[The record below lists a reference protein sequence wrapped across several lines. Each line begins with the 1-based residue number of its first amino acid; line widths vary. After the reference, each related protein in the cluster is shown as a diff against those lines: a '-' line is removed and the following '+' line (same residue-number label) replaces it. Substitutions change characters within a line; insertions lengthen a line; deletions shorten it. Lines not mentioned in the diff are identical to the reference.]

1 MHILDLEYIFYL
13 KSLAVTRTKEMSIR
27 KLWDTSKQFLPIFMA
42 SAIGAALSIG
52 AGLLVSQWEDRVG
65 IREFHSVAE
74 NQSGILQNGIDQY
87 LSRLVALR
95 ALFES
100 SRDEISRRQ
109 FEIFAE
115 RILRDQTAIQ
125 SVSWI
130 PRVSRAERAARE
142 RAAVDDGIPGYHI
155 KAVGLGP
162 NGSLAPSPERDE
174 YFPIFY
180 STEKPKT
187 SPVFGID
194 LASERKR
201 RETLE
206 RAWRNNKPATFADFR
221 LHTGTGDQFGFIVV
235 LPMYRQDLPSDT
247 EEERERNL
255 IGFVQGA
262 FQTSVMIET
271 ILAAAPKP
279 VGIDVFLFSTSA
291 DPSAPPV
298 NIYASRG
305 RAAPPQPATQAALMA
320 GIHWSGELR
329 AGDGRWTLV
338 ALPASS
344 EKFGIGHDRAW
355 IILIA
360 GLLVSGVVVAYL
372 WASGRYARRV
382 EVLALTDPLTTLAN
396 RRAFLERL
404 TMAFATSRRSAGPF
418 AVLFLDLDDFKDVND
433 TLGHAIGDAL
443 LRQVVQRLRNTVRP
457 ADLVARFGGD
467 EFAIL
472 QADASD
478 PVAAATLA
486 ARVGTCLA
494 APFEIE
500 GHEVRITASIGISP
514 YSADVAGPAAM
525 MMQADLA
532 LYRAKGDGRNCFR
545 FHTGELD
552 QEVHLRVTLAEEL
565 RLAIGGTELE
575 LYYQPQVEINSGK
588 ILGLEALVRWNH
600 PTRGLI
606 MPSIFIPIAERT
618 GTIVPLG
625 HWAFEQGCRQLKRW
639 RDLGIAPELLAV
651 NVSGVQVKRASDLA
665 LEIAASLA
673 RWDIDPGNIEVELTE
688 TVLMEITQKHGDTL
702 ERLRQL
708 GVRIAI
714 DDFGTGYS
722 SMKYLTIYPVNR
734 LKLAQEL
741 VFRVTTDPRNAT
753 VVRAAI
759 RLAQELGIEVIAEGV
774 ETEAQADFLLS
785 AGCAYAQGYYFSRP
799 VNAERATELLQQG
812 KIEFPGMPI
821 PRLGLT
827 AA

>member
-1 MHILDLEYIFYL
+1 L
-13 KSLAVTRTKEMSIR
+13 
-27 KLWDTSKQFLPIFMA
+27 SK
-42 SAIGAALSIG
+42 
-52 AGLLVSQWEDRVG
+52 
-65 IREFHSVAE
+65 
-74 NQSGILQNGIDQY
+74 
-87 LSRLVALR
+87 LVALR

-100 SRDEISRRQ
+100 SREEISRKQ

-115 RILRDQTAIQ
+115 RTLRDQTAIQ

-130 PRVSRAERAARE
+130 PRVSHAERAARE
-142 RAAVDDGIPGYHI
+142 RSAIDDGIPDYHI
-155 KAVGLGP
+155 KAVGSDGK
-162 NGSLAPSPERDE
+162 LAPSPERQE

-194 LASERKR
+194 LASEPKR
-201 RETLE
+201 QETLE
-206 RAWRNNKPATFADFR
+206 RASRNNQPATLADFTLHSGEGNR
-221 LHTGTGDQFGFIVV
+221 LGFFVM
-235 LPMYRQDLPSDT
+235 LPIYRQNLPSDT
-247 EEERERNL
+247 EEERKRNL

-271 ILAAAPKP
+271 ILAAAPEP
-279 VGIDVFLFSTSA
+279 TGLDLFLFSTSA
-291 DPSAPPV
+291 GPV
-298 NIYASRG
+298 ASPIYIYASRL
-305 RAAPPQPATQAALMA
+305 RAAPPQPAAQAVLTA
-320 GIHWSGELR
+320 GTHWSGELR

-338 ALPASS
+338 AVPAPSA
-344 EKFGIGHDRAW
+344 KFGIGHDRAW

-404 TMAFATSRRSAGPF
+404 TTAFATSRRNASPF
-418 AVLFLDLDDFKDVND
+418 AVLFVDLDNFKDIND

-443 LRQVVQRLRNTVRP
+443 LRQVAQRLRNTVRP
-457 ADLVARFGGD
+457 IDVVARFGGD

-486 ARVGTCLA
+486 ARVVTCLA

-514 YSADVAGPAAM
+514 YSGDVAGPAAM

-545 FHTGELD
+545 FHTGQLD

-575 LYYQPQVEINSGK
+575 LYYQPLVEINSGR
-588 ILGLEALVRWNH
+588 IVGLETLVRWNH

-618 GTIVPLG
+618 GAIVPLG
-625 HWAFEQGCRQLKRW
+625 HWVLDEGCRQLKRW
-639 RDLGIAPELLAV
+639 RDQGIAPELLAV
-651 NVSGVQVKRASDLA
+651 NVSGVEFKRASDLA
-665 LEIAASLA
+665 LEIAATLA
-673 RWDIDPGNIEVELTE
+673 RWDIEPGSIEVELTE
-688 TVLMEITQKHGDTL
+688 TVLMEITQKHGDAF
-702 ERLRQL
+702 ERLRKL

-722 SMKYLTIYPVNR
+722 SLKYLTIYPVNR
-734 LKLAQEL
+734 LKVAQEL
-741 VFRVTTDPRNAT
+741 VFGVTTDSRNAT

-759 RLAQELGIEVIAEGV
+759 RLAKELGIEVIAEGV
-774 ETEAQADFLLS
+774 ETEAQANFLLS

-799 VNAERATELLQQG
+799 VNAERATELLQHG
-812 KIEFPGMPI
+812 KIEFTGMPI
-821 PRLGLT
+821 PRLDVS

>member
-1 MHILDLEYIFYL
+1 MLFL
-13 KSLAVTRTKEMSIR
+13 KLPKVFRPPKMSGE
-27 KLWDTSKQFLPIFMA
+27 LWAQSKHFLPMLTA
-42 SAIGAALSIG
+42 STIGLALSIG
-52 AGLLVSQWEDRVG
+52 GGLFVSQWEDRVA
-65 IREFHSVAE
+65 IREFQSAAE
-74 NQSGILQNGIDQY
+74 NQSGILQNGINQY
-87 LSRLVALR
+87 LSKLVALR

-100 SRDEISRRQ
+100 SREEISRKQ

-115 RILRDQTAIQ
+115 RTLHDQTAIQ
-125 SVSWI
+125 SVNWI
-130 PRVSRAERAARE
+130 PRVSHAERAARE
-142 RAAVDDGIPGYHI
+142 RSAIADGIPGYHI
-155 KAVGLGP
+155 KAVGLGSD
-162 NGSLAPSPERDE
+162 GKLAPSPERQE

-194 LASERKR
+194 LASEPKR
-201 RETLE
+201 RETLD
-206 RAWRNNKPATFADFR
+206 RAWRNNQPATSTDFT
-221 LHTGTGDQFGFIVV
+221 LHTGDGDRLGFFVM
-235 LPMYRQDLPSDT
+235 LPIYRQDLPSDT
-247 EEERERNL
+247 EEERQRNL
-255 IGFVQGA
+255 IGFIQGA

-279 VGIDVFLFSTSA
+279 AGLDLFLFS
-291 DPSAPPV
+291 PSAGPTALPV
-298 NIYASRG
+298 YVYASRLH
-305 RAAPPQPATQAALMA
+305 AAPPQPAAQTVLTAET
-320 GIHWSGELR
+320 HWSGELR
-329 AGDGRWTLV
+329 AGDGSWTLV
-338 ALPASS
+338 AIPASS
-344 EKFGIGHDRAW
+344 GRFGIGHDRAW

-372 WASGRYARRV
+372 WTSERYARRV

-404 TMAFATSRRSAGPF
+404 NMAFAISKRSASPF
-418 AVLFLDLDDFKDVND
+418 AVLFVDLDDFKDVND

-443 LRQVVQRLRNTVRP
+443 LRQVVQRLRNAVRP
-457 ADLVARFGGD
+457 TDLVARFGGD

-472 QADASD
+472 QAYVSD

-486 ARVGTCLA
+486 ARVGTSIA

-514 YSADVAGPAAM
+514 YSADVEGPAAM
-525 MMQADLA
+525 MIQTDLA

-575 LYYQPQVEINSGK
+575 LHYQPLVEINSGR
-588 ILGLEALVRWNH
+588 IVGLEALVRWNH
-600 PTRGLI
+600 PTRGHI

-618 GTIVPLG
+618 GAIVPLG
-625 HWAFEQGCRQLKRW
+625 NWVFEEGCRQLKRW
-639 RDLGIAPELLAV
+639 CDQGIAPDILAV
-651 NVSGVQVKRASDLA
+651 NVSGVQFKRASDLP

-673 RWDIDPGNIEVELTE
+673 RWGIKPGNIEVELTE
-688 TVLMEITQKHGDTL
+688 TVLMDITKKHGDTF
-702 ERLRQL
+702 ERLGQL
-708 GVRIAI
+708 GVRTAI

-722 SMKYLTIYPVNR
+722 SLKYLTIYPVNR
-734 LKLAQEL
+734 LKIAQEL
-741 VFRVTTDPRNAT
+741 IFRVTTDSRNAT

-759 RLAQELGIEVIAEGV
+759 RLAKELGIEVIAEGV
-774 ETEAQADFLLS
+774 ETEAQASFLLS

-799 VNAERATELLQQG
+799 VNAARATELLQHG
-812 KIEFPGMPI
+812 KIEVTGMAI
-821 PRLGLT
+821 PRLDVS

>member
-1 MHILDLEYIFYL
+1 MFFL
-13 KSLAVTRTKEMSIR
+13 KLPAVFRHPKMSGR
-27 KLWDTSKQFLPIFMA
+27 ELWGQSKHFLPMLTA
-42 SAIGAALSIG
+42 CTIGVALSIG
-52 AGLLVSQWEDRVG
+52 GGLLVSQWEDRVA
-65 IREFHSVAE
+65 IREFQSAAE
-74 NQSGILQNGIDQY
+74 NQSGILQNGINEY
-87 LSRLVALR
+87 LSKLVALR

-100 SRDEISRRQ
+100 SREEISRKQ

-115 RILRDQTAIQ
+115 RTLRDQTAIQ

-130 PRVSRAERAARE
+130 PRVSHAERAARE
-142 RAAVDDGIPGYHI
+142 RSAIDDGIPDYHI
-155 KAVGLGP
+155 KAVGSDGK
-162 NGSLAPSPERDE
+162 LAPSPERQE

-194 LASERKR
+194 LASEPKR
-201 RETLE
+201 QETLE
-206 RAWRNNKPATFADFR
+206 RASRNNQPATLADFTLHSGEGNR
-221 LHTGTGDQFGFIVV
+221 LGFFVM
-235 LPMYRQDLPSDT
+235 LPIYRQNLPSDT
-247 EEERERNL
+247 EEERKRNL

-271 ILAAAPKP
+271 ILAAAPEP
-279 VGIDVFLFSTSA
+279 TGLDLFLFSTSA
-291 DPSAPPV
+291 GPV
-298 NIYASRG
+298 ASPIYIYASRL
-305 RAAPPQPATQAALMA
+305 RAAPPQPAAQAVLTA
-320 GIHWSGELR
+320 GTHWSGELR

-338 ALPASS
+338 AVPAPSA
-344 EKFGIGHDRAW
+344 KFGIGHDRAW

-404 TMAFATSRRSAGPF
+404 TTAFATSRRNASPF
-418 AVLFLDLDDFKDVND
+418 AVLFVDLDNFKDIND

-443 LRQVVQRLRNTVRP
+443 LRQVAQRLRNTVRP
-457 ADLVARFGGD
+457 IDVVARFGGD

-486 ARVGTCLA
+486 ARVVTCLA

-514 YSADVAGPAAM
+514 YSGDVAGPAAM

-545 FHTGELD
+545 FHTGQLD

-575 LYYQPQVEINSGK
+575 LYYQPLVEINSGR
-588 ILGLEALVRWNH
+588 IVGLETLVRWNH

-618 GTIVPLG
+618 GAIVPLG
-625 HWAFEQGCRQLKRW
+625 HWVLDEGCRQLKRW
-639 RDLGIAPELLAV
+639 RDQGIAPELLAV
-651 NVSGVQVKRASDLA
+651 NVSGVEFKRASDLA
-665 LEIAASLA
+665 LEIAATLA
-673 RWDIDPGNIEVELTE
+673 RWDIEPGSIEVELTE
-688 TVLMEITQKHGDTL
+688 TVLMEITQKHGDAF
-702 ERLRQL
+702 ERLRKL

-722 SMKYLTIYPVNR
+722 SLKYLTIYPVNR
-734 LKLAQEL
+734 LKVAQEL
-741 VFRVTTDPRNAT
+741 VFGVTTDSRNAT

-759 RLAQELGIEVIAEGV
+759 RLAKELGIEVIAEGV
-774 ETEAQADFLLS
+774 ETEAQANFLLS

-799 VNAERATELLQQG
+799 VNAERATELLQHG
-812 KIEFPGMPI
+812 KIEFTGMPI
-821 PRLGLT
+821 PRLDVS

>member
-1 MHILDLEYIFYL
+1 MFRL
-13 KSLAVTRTKEMSIR
+13 KSPAAFRTPQMSGREPWRLRRHYLPMFTAATIGLTLSTAV
-27 KLWDTSKQFLPIFMA
+27 
-42 SAIGAALSIG
+42 
-52 AGLLVSQWEDRVG
+52 GLLVSRWEDRHADL
-65 IREFHSVAE
+65 EFNAVAE
-74 NQSGILQNGIDQY
+74 NNYLVLQNGINEY
-87 LSRLVALR
+87 FNKLLTLR
-95 ALFES
+95 ALFDS
-100 SRDEISRRQ
+100 SDVGVTRKE
-109 FEIFAE
+109 FEAFA
-115 RILRDQTAIQ
+115 RSHLQAGSAIQ
-125 SVSWI
+125 TLSWI
-130 PRVSRAERAARE
+130 PRVRRDERAAYE
-142 RAAVDDGIPGYHI
+142 LAAAHDGLEGYHFKVSAADGGMI
-155 KAVGLGP
+155 
-162 NGSLAPSPERDE
+162 PSGEQDE

-180 STEKPKT
+180 STVPKT
-187 SPVFGID
+187 SMLYGLD
-194 LASERKR
+194 LRSEPPTLA
-201 RETLE
+201 ELE
-206 RAWRNNKPATFADFR
+206 RARDDDQLGFSAVPALVSANGKQPGYIFS
-221 LHTGTGDQFGFIVV
+221 LPVYQKGLPLGTV
-235 LPMYRQDLPSDT
+235 
-247 EEERERNL
+247 EERRRSL
-255 IGFVQGA
+255 VGFVHGSLITA
-262 FQTSVMIET
+262 KMIDTVLISTTVPRGLDLLFFET
-271 ILAAAPKP
+271 KSGPNELPTYVHGSRLRAVPVEPKPLAALGAEP
-279 VGIDVFLFSTSA
+279 
-291 DPSAPPV
+291 
-298 NIYASRG
+298 
-305 RAAPPQPATQAALMA
+305 
-320 GIHWSGELR
+320 HWSRELI
-329 AGDGRWTLV
+329 AGKSPWLTLV
-338 ALPASS
+338 AVPMPGGPLTTQ
-344 EKFGIGHDRAW
+344 HDRAW

-404 TMAFATSRRSAGPF
+404 TMAFATSRRSASLF

-433 TLGHAIGDAL
+433 TLGHAIGDTL
-443 LRQVVQRLRNTVRP
+443 LRQVAQRLKNTVRP
-457 ADLVARFGGD
+457 TDLVARFGGD

-478 PVAAATLA
+478 PLAAATLA
-486 ARVGTCLA
+486 ARVGTRLA

-514 YSADVAGPAAM
+514 YSADLAGPAAM

-575 LYYQPQVEINSGK
+575 LYYQPLVEINSGR
-588 ILGLEALVRWNH
+588 IVGLEALVRWNH

-618 GTIVPLG
+618 GAMVPLG
-625 HWAFEQGCRQLKRW
+625 HWVFEEGCRQLKWW
-639 RDLGIAPELLAV
+639 RDQGIAPELLAV
-651 NVSGVQVKRASDLA
+651 NVSGVQFKRASDLE

-673 RWDIDPGNIEVELTE
+673 RWDIEPGNIEVELTE

-714 DDFGTGYS
+714 DDFGTDYS
-722 SMKYLTIYPVNR
+722 SLKYLTIYPVNR

-741 VFRVTTDPRNAT
+741 VFQVTTDSRNAT

-785 AGCAYAQGYYFSRP
+785 AGCAYAQGYYFSCP
-799 VNAERATELLQQG
+799 VNAERATELLRHGQF
-812 KIEFPGMPI
+812 EV
-821 PRLGLT
+821 T

>member
-1 MHILDLEYIFYL
+1 MRILGLGTVFRL
-13 KSLAVTRTKEMSIR
+13 KPPAVSRSQKISGR
-27 KLWDTSKQFLPIFMA
+27 KLWHWRKHFLPPFMA
-42 SAIGAALSIG
+42 ALIGVTLSIG
-52 AGLLVSQWEDRVG
+52 AGLLVAQWEDRVG
-65 IREFHSVAE
+65 IREFDSVAE
-74 NQSGILQNGIDQY
+74 NQSGILQNGINQY

-100 SRDEISRRQ
+100 SHDEVSRGQ

-115 RILRDQTAIQ
+115 EILRDQTAIQ

-130 PRVSRAERAARE
+130 PRVPHAERAARE
-142 RAAVDDGIPGYHI
+142 RAAIDDGIPDYHI
-155 KAVGLGP
+155 KAVGQGP
-162 NGSLAPSPERDE
+162 DGSLAPSPERDE

-194 LASERKR
+194 LGSERMR

-206 RAWRNNKPATFADFR
+206 RAARNNQPATFADFR
-221 LHTGTGDQFGFIVV
+221 LHTGSGDRFGFIVV
-235 LPMYRQDLPSDT
+235 LPMYRQGLPSDT
-247 EEERERNL
+247 EERRKRNL

-291 DPSAPPV
+291 SPTAPPV
-298 NIYASRG
+298 NIYASRLH
-305 RAAPPQPATQAALMA
+305 AAPPQPATQAALMA
-320 GIHWSGELR
+320 ETHWSGELR
-329 AGDGRWTLV
+329 AGDGRWMFV
-338 ALPASS
+338 AVPATSG
-344 EKFGIGHDRAW
+344 KFGIGHDRAW

-360 GLLVSGVVVAYL
+360 ALLVSGLIVAYL

-382 EVLALTDPLTTLAN
+382 EMLALTDPLTGLAN

-404 TMAFATSRRSAGPF
+404 ALAFAASGRSANPF

-443 LRQVVQRLRNTVRP
+443 LQQVVLRLRNTVRP
-457 ADLVARFGGD
+457 TDLVARFGGD

-472 QADASD
+472 QADARD
-478 PVAAATLA
+478 PLAAATLA
-486 ARVGTCLA
+486 ARIVKCLA

-514 YSADVAGPAAM
+514 YTADVAGPAAM

-552 QEVHLRVTLAEEL
+552 QQVHLRVTLAEEL

-575 LYYQPQVEINSGK
+575 LYYQPLVEIVSGR
-588 ILGLEALVRWNH
+588 IVGLEALVRWNH

-618 GTIVPLG
+618 GAIVPLG
-625 HWAFEQGCRQLKRW
+625 HWVFEEACRQLKQW
-639 RDLGIAPELLAV
+639 RDQGIAPQVLAV
-651 NVSGVQVKRASDLA
+651 NVSGVQFKRASE
-665 LEIAASLA
+665 LEVDIAASLA
-673 RWDIDPGNIEVELTE
+673 RWDILPGSIEVELTE
-688 TVLMEITQKHGDTL
+688 TVLMEMTQRHGDAL
-702 ERLRQL
+702 ERLRKL
-708 GVRIAI
+708 GVRFAI

-722 SMKYLTIYPVNR
+722 SLKYLTIYPVNR
-734 LKLAQEL
+734 LKIAQEL
-741 VFRVTTDPRNAT
+741 VFRVTTDARNAT

-759 RLAQELGIEVIAEGV
+759 RLAQELGIEVIAEGL
-774 ETEAQADFLLS
+774 ETEAQAKFLIS

-799 VNAERATELLQQG
+799 VNAGRTTELLQQG
-812 KIEFPGMPI
+812 KIEFRRMPM
-821 PRLGLT
+821 PRLDVT

>member
-1 MHILDLEYIFYL
+1 MFFLRLP
-13 KSLAVTRTKEMSIR
+13 AVFRHPEISGR
-27 KLWDTSKQFLPIFMA
+27 ELWDHSKHFLPMFMA
-42 SAIGAALSIG
+42 AVIGAALSIG
-52 AGLLVSQWEDRVG
+52 GGLFVSQWEDRVA
-65 IREFHSVAE
+65 IQEFQSVAE
-74 NQSGILQNGIDQY
+74 NQSGILQNGINQY

-100 SRDEISRRQ
+100 SRDEVSRRQ

-115 RILRDQTAIQ
+115 RTLRDQTAIQ

-130 PRVSRAERAARE
+130 PRVSHAERATRE
-142 RAAVDDGIPGYHI
+142 RSAIDDGIPGYHI

-162 NGSLAPSPERDE
+162 DGSLAPSPEQDQ

-194 LASERKR
+194 LASEPKR

-206 RAWRNNKPATFADFR
+206 RAWRNNRPATFADFTLHSGAGNR
-221 LHTGTGDQFGFIVV
+221 LGFIVM
-235 LPMYRQDLPSDT
+235 LPIYRQDLPSDT
-247 EEERERNL
+247 EEERKRNL
-255 IGFVQGA
+255 IGLIQGA

-279 VGIDVFLFSTSA
+279 EGLDLFLFSASA
-291 DPSAPPV
+291 DPTASPV
-298 NIYASRG
+298 YVYASRL
-305 RAAPPQPATQAALMA
+305 RAAPPQPATQAVLMA
-320 GIHWSGELR
+320 GTHWSGELR

-338 ALPASS
+338 AVPAPNG
-344 EKFGIGHDRAW
+344 KFGIGHDRAW

-360 GLLVSGVVVAYL
+360 GLLVSGVLVAYL

-404 TMAFATSRRSAGPF
+404 TVAFATSKRSASPF
-418 AVLFLDLDDFKDVND
+418 AVLFIDLDDFKDVND

-443 LRQVVQRLRNTVRP
+443 LRQVVHRLRNIVRP
-457 ADLVARFGGD
+457 TDLVARFGGD

-472 QADASD
+472 QTDASD

-486 ARVGTCLA
+486 TRVGTCLA

-500 GHEVRITASIGISP
+500 GHEVRITASIGISL
-514 YSADVAGPAAM
+514 YSADVAGPDAM

-545 FHTGELD
+545 FHTGQLD

-575 LYYQPQVEINSGK
+575 LYYQPLVEINSGR
-588 ILGLEALVRWNH
+588 IVGLETLLRWNH
-600 PTRGLI
+600 PRLGLI

-618 GTIVPLG
+618 GAIVPLG
-625 HWAFEQGCRQLKRW
+625 HWVFEEGCRQLKRW
-639 RDLGIAPELLAV
+639 RDQGIAPELLAV
-651 NVSGVQVKRASDLA
+651 NVSGVQFKRAPDMA

-673 RWDIDPGNIEVELTE
+673 RWDIEPGSIEVELTE
-688 TVLMEITQKHGDTL
+688 TVLMEITKKHGDTL
-702 ERLRQL
+702 ERLRQI

-722 SMKYLTIYPVNR
+722 SLKYLTIYPVNR
-734 LKLAQEL
+734 LKIAQEL
-741 VFRVTTDPRNAT
+741 VFRVTTDSRNAT

-759 RLAQELGIEVIAEGV
+759 RLAKELGIEVIAEGV
-774 ETEAQADFLLS
+774 ETEAQANFLLS

-812 KIEFPGMPI
+812 KIEFTGI
-821 PRLGLT
+821 AAPRLDVS